1 MESELMWIGA
11 EQFQALAGVK
21 KSAAC
26 YALKKC
32 CEAEAATWRGVH
44 LKVRQIAGVGGAS
57 GRSYQVHAA
66 SLPLPLYTKFRDQNP
81 DLFKPAQLPATTKT
95 VTPDVDLSRVSLLV
109 NHRHEA
115 EWKAEI
121 IAPAL
126 AYRAKTPARSMVLQQ
141 LAEKDFIRPTDG
153 KPVKFSLAKLRQFCT
168 AFELGGIE
176 ALVRKQRAREAEHRH
191 LINRKW
197 EKACPLAQPVKTR
210 IAEAVEQYV
219 VDLWGNGAPS
229 RDKVRHMASAKLFEL
244 CREAG
249 WADATLQACDVGQ
262 YLVERNQGARDLA
275 TRHRDA
281 KHFADKH
288 KPRVA
293 RTREGFA
300 PGEAIVAD
308 VHPVDVLLLRP
319 DGSTYTARMIAW
331 YDLGTN
337 RFFYTLLHPGPRQ
350 SVTQADIARSFF
362 ELCQAWGVPRKLYMD
377 NGSEYKWEEMMD
389 AFRLFTVLVKEME
402 AKIESLEALEAHFAA
417 EDAGEAL
424 VGDESLSQGVAVTSG
439 EGAIVRAKPYNASAK
454 PVEGAFSALEKLL
467 SMLPGY
473 IGGDR
478 MNKRLAKVGKQP
490 DAYPGDA
497 EAFNLAFAAAVETYH
512 NTPQRGFLGGLTPNQ
527 KAESI
532 PEGYTVTFAPEIVFR
547 VAFAEERTPK
557 VHSGGIQLDG
567 RWYYDDAL
575 IPYAT
580 RKVTVRFAKWAP
592 NAVILVR
599 ERALPGVSQYALIRE
614 RPVFGM
620 FDPAGAVESSRREGV
635 QNRHFRALKK
645 RVGQLDMLEEM
656 QRYNRVHQHLADER
670 QAEGGHAV
678 SKVRQIGMNDEMQAL
693 QRQLGEPNP
702 NPALDVGAGDILA
715 SNGVVS
721 RVPTLEEIQKERE
734 AERSAKAQKNLILD
748 AKPVE
753 TTQPARRMS
762 VVPDDALEE
771 SRKVR
776 EAAERKRRLNGG

>member
-1 MESELMWIGA
+1 METELMWLSVSQLA
-11 EQFQALAGVK
+11 ELAEISSQNAR
-21 KSAAC
+21 SAM
-26 YALKKC
+26 KKC
-32 CEAEAATWRGVH
+32 FETEGSTWRGACLV
-44 LKVRQIAGVGGAS
+44 VRMADAAGGPGGKA
-57 GRSYQVHAA
+57 YQVKAN
-66 SLPLPLYTKFRDQNP
+66 SLPLELYTKFRDQNP

-95 VTPDVDLSRVSLLV
+95 ITPDVDLSRISLLV
-109 NHRHEA
+109 KHRHEA
-115 EWKAEI
+115 EWKAELI
-121 IAPAL
+121 KPAL
-126 AYRAKTPARSMVLQQ
+126 RWRTGTPARCAVLSK
-141 LAEKDFIRPTDG
+141 LAEQTHIRPTDG
-153 KPVKFSLAKLRQFCT
+153 KPVTFSLDTLRKFC
-168 AFELGGIE
+168 ADFEAGDVEGLM
-176 ALVRKQRAREAEHRH
+176 RKARTLEAEHRH
-191 LINRKW
+191 LINKKW
-197 EKACPLAQPVKTR
+197 EKACPLEMPVKTR
-210 IAEAVEQYV
+210 IAEEIEQYV

-244 CREAG
+244 CRLAG
-249 WADATLQACDVGQ
+249 WEDASLQACDVGQ
-262 YLVERNQGARDLA
+262 YIVERNQSYRDLA
-275 TRHRDA
+275 IRHRDA
-281 KHFADKH
+281 KRFSDKH

-377 NGSEYKWEEMMD
+377 NGSEYKWAEMMD
-389 AFRLFTVLVKEME
+389 AFRAFAVLVKEME
-402 AKIESLEALEAHFAA
+402 VRMESLEALEARFAA
-417 EDAGEAL
+417 EDAGEL
-424 VGDESLSQGVAVTSG
+424 PRGDDVPDQEAAVTSE

-478 MNKRLAKVGKQP
+478 MNKKLAKVGKQP

-497 EAFNLAFAAAVETYH
+497 EAFNLAFDEAVSSYH

-527 KAESI
+527 KAEI
-532 PEGYTVTFAPEIVFR
+532 VPEGYTVTFAPEVVFR

-557 VHSGGIQLDG
+557 VQTSGIQIDD

-575 IPYAT
+575 IPYMT

-599 ERALPGVSQYALIRE
+599 ERPLPGVGQYTVIHE
-614 RPVFGM
+614 RRVFGM

-645 RVGQLDMLEEM
+645 RVGKMDMLEEM

-670 QAEGGHAV
+670 QAEGGHAAP
-678 SKVRQIGMNDEMQAL
+678 KVRQIGMNDEMQAL
-693 QRQLGEPNP
+693 QGQLEIQNP
-702 NPALDVGAGDILA
+702 NPIELLGAGEIIDKKGDIHRLP
-715 SNGVVS
+715 S
-721 RVPTLEEIQKERE
+721 REDALKEKEALRQAQPKPVPVKCEIGPRKER
-734 AERSAKAQKNLILD
+734 N
-748 AKPVE
+748 V
-753 TTQPARRMS
+753 
-762 VVPDDALEE
+762 
-771 SRKVR
+771 VR
-776 EAAERKRRLNGG
+776 ESNMEMADKALAEARKRRKTDR

>member
-1 MESELMWIGA
+1 MEAELNWIGTA
-11 EQFQALAGVK
+11 DFAALAGI
-21 KSAAC
+21 
-26 YALKKC
+26 
-32 CEAEAATWRGVH
+32 AEANARKALSRAVEGNTWNGTALQVRKQGRAYEVH
-44 LKVRQIAGVGGAS
+44 V
-57 GRSYQVHAA
+57 A
-66 SLPLPLYTKFRDQNP
+66 SLPLELYTKFRDQHP

-95 VTPDVDLSRVSLLV
+95 VTPDVDLSRISLLV

-126 AYRAKTPARSMVLQQ
+126 AQPWKTPARTMVLRQ
-141 LAEKDFIRPTDG
+141 LAERDYIRPTDG
-153 KPVKFSLAKLRQFCT
+153 KPVRFSAITLGRFCS
-168 AFELGGIE
+168 AFETGGVD
-176 ALVRKQRAREAEHRH
+176 ALVRKPRAKEEEHRY
-191 LINRKW
+191 LINKKW
-197 EKACPLAQPVKTR
+197 EKACPLELPVKTR

-229 RDKVRHMASAKLFEL
+229 RDKVRNMASVKLFEL

-249 WADATLQACDVGQ
+249 WADASLQACDVGQ

-281 KHFADKH
+281 KRFSDKH

-308 VHPVDVLLLRP
+308 VHPVDILLPRP

-377 NGSEYKWEEMMD
+377 NGSEYKWAEMMD
-389 AFRLFTVLVKEME
+389 AFRAFTVLVKEME
-402 AKIESLEALEAHFAA
+402 VKIDSLEALEARFAA
-417 EDAGEAL
+417 EDAGALL
-424 VGDESLSQGVAVTSG
+424 VGNDASSHGAAVTS
-439 EGAIVRAKPYNASAK
+439 EEDAIVRAKPYNASAK

-478 MNKRLAKVGKQP
+478 MNKKLAKVGKQP

-497 EAFNLAFAAAVETYH
+497 EAFNLAFAATVETYH

-527 KAESI
+527 KAQI
-532 PEGYTVTFAPEIVFR
+532 VPDGYTVTFAPEIVFR
-547 VAFAEERTPK
+547 VAFAEERKPK

-599 ERALPGVSQYALIRE
+599 DRALPGVGQYAVIHE

-620 FDPAGAVESSRREGV
+620 FDPAGAVESARREGV

-645 RVGQLDMLEEM
+645 RVGKLDMLEEM
-656 QRYNRVHQHLADER
+656 QRYNRVHQQLADER

-678 SKVRQIGMNDEMQAL
+678 PKVRQIGMNEEMKAL
-693 QRQLGEPNP
+693 QGQLSEPNP
-702 NPALDVGAGDILA
+702 NPVERLGAGDLMDGK
-715 SNGVVS
+715 GVIHKP
-721 RVPTLEEIQKERE
+721 PTREEILKERE
-734 AERSAKAQKNLILD
+734 AERAAKAKKNLILD

-753 TTQPARRMS
+753 TTQPVRRMS
-762 VVPDDALEE
+762 AVPDDALEE

>member
-1 MESELMWIGA
+1 METQLIDAQWVPVSVFCGLVGISR
-11 EQFQALAGVK
+11 VK
-21 KSAAC
+21 ASAALRKC
-26 YALKKC
+26 FTGGTWNGTALQ
-32 CEAEAATWRGVH
+32 
-44 LKVRQIAGVGGAS
+44 VRKN
-57 GRSYQVHAA
+57 GRAYEVRAA

-81 DLFKPAQLPATTKT
+81 NLFKPAQLPVTTRT
-95 VTPDVDLSRVSLLV
+95 VTPDVDLSRISLLV

-126 AYRAKTPARSMVLQQ
+126 KWPWKTPARAMVLRQ
-141 LAEKDFIRPTDG
+141 LAEKDYIRPTDG
-153 KPVKFSLAKLRQFCT
+153 KPVSFSAKTLGKFCSD
-168 AFELGGIE
+168 FEMGGVE
-176 ALVRKQRAREAEHRH
+176 ALVRKPRAREEEHRY
-191 LINRKW
+191 LINKKW
-197 EKACPLAQPVKTR
+197 EKACPLELPVKTR

-229 RDKVRHMASAKLFEL
+229 RDKVRNMASAKLFTL

-249 WADATLQACDVGQ
+249 WADATLKACDVGQ
-262 YLVERNQGARDLA
+262 YVVERNQGYRDLA
-275 TRHRDA
+275 IRHRDA
-281 KHFADKH
+281 KHFSDKH

-308 VHPVDVLLLRP
+308 VHPVDVLLSRP

-377 NGSEYKWEEMMD
+377 NGSEYKWAEMMD
-389 AFRLFTVLVKEME
+389 AFRAFTVLVKEME
-402 AKIESLEALEAHFAA
+402 VRMESLEALEARFAA
-417 EDAGEAL
+417 EDAGEQPM
-424 VGDESLSQGVAVTSG
+424 GDDVPAQEAAVTS
-439 EGAIVRAKPYNASAK
+439 EAGAIVRAKPYNASAK

-478 MNKRLAKVGKQP
+478 MNKKLAKVGKQP
-490 DAYPGDA
+490 DAYPGDV
-497 EAFNLAFAAAVETYH
+497 EAFNLAFDEAVSSYH

-527 KAESI
+527 KAEI
-532 PEGYTVTFAPEIVFR
+532 VPQGYTVTFAPEIVFR

-599 ERALPGVSQYALIRE
+599 ERALPGVSRYALIRE

-620 FDPAGAVESSRREGV
+620 FDPAGAVESSRRESV
-635 QNRHFRALKK
+635 QNRHYRELKK
-645 RVGQLDMLEEM
+645 RVGRLDMLEEM
-656 QRYNRVHQHLADER
+656 QDYNQVHKKLTDER
-670 QAEGGHAV
+670 QAESGHAAAT
-678 SKVRQIGMNDEMQAL
+678 VREIGMNDEMRDL
-693 QRQLGEPNP
+693 QLLLSEPNP
-702 NPALDVGAGDILA
+702 NPALNVGAGDILA

-721 RVPTLEEIQKERE
+721 RVPTLDEIQKERE
-734 AERSAKAQKNLILD
+734 AERAAKANRNRILD
-748 AKPVE
+748 VPPVDTEKP
-753 TTQPARRMS
+753 TQKMS
-762 VVPDDALEE
+762 AVSSEAMEE
-771 SRKVR
+771 SRRVR

>member
-1 MESELMWIGA
+1 METGVTVPSLWITSSA
-11 EQFQALAGVK
+11 FRELAGVVR
-21 KSAAC
+21 STAIE
-26 YALKKC
+26 ALAKC
-32 CEAEAATWRGVH
+32 LDGGTWNGTA
-44 LKVRQIAGVGGAS
+44 LQVRKN
-57 GRSYQVHAA
+57 GRVYEVHAA
-66 SLPLPLYTKFRDQNP
+66 SLPLPLYTKFRDQHP
-81 DLFKPAQLPATTKT
+81 DLFKPAQLPATTRT
-95 VTPDVDLSRVSLLV
+95 VTPDVDLSRISLLV

-126 AYRAKTPARSMVLQQ
+126 KWPWKTPARAMVLRQ
-141 LAEKDFIRPTDG
+141 LAEKDYIRPTDG
-153 KPVKFSLAKLRQFCT
+153 KPVSFSVKTLGKFCSD
-168 AFELGGIE
+168 FEMGGVE
-176 ALVRKQRAREAEHRH
+176 ALVRKPRAREEEHRY
-191 LINRKW
+191 LINKKW
-197 EKACPLAQPVKTR
+197 EKACPLELPVKTR

-229 RDKVRHMASAKLFEL
+229 RDKVRNMASAKLFTL

-249 WADATLQACDVGQ
+249 WTDATLKACDVGQ
-262 YLVERNQGARDLA
+262 YVVERNQGYRDLA
-275 TRHRDA
+275 IRHRDA
-281 KHFADKH
+281 KRFSDKH

-377 NGSEYKWEEMMD
+377 NGSEYKWAEMMD
-389 AFRLFTVLVKEME
+389 AFRAFAVLVKEME
-402 AKIESLEALEAHFAA
+402 VRVESLEALEARFAA
-417 EDAGEAL
+417 EDAGESP
-424 VGDESLSQGVAVTSG
+424 VGDDVPSQDATVTSANS
-439 EGAIVRAKPYNASAK
+439 AIVRAKPYNAAAK
-454 PVEGAFSALEKLL
+454 PVEGAFSAMEKFM

-478 MNKRLAKVGKQP
+478 LDQKLTKVGKQP

-497 EAFNLAFAAAVETYH
+497 DAFNLAFAEAVESYH

-527 KAESI
+527 RAEI
-532 PEGYTVTFAPEIVFR
+532 VPEGFTVTFAPEVVFR

-557 VHSGGIQLDG
+557 VQTSGIQIDD

-575 IPYAT
+575 IPYMT
-580 RKVTVRFAKWAP
+580 NKVTVRFAKWAP
-592 NAVILVR
+592 SAVILVR
-599 ERALPGVSQYALIRE
+599 DRPLPGVGQYTVIHE
-614 RPVFGM
+614 RRVFGM

-635 QNRHFRALKK
+635 QNRHFRALKQ
-645 RVGQLDMLEEM
+645 RVGKMDMLEEM

-670 QAEGGHAV
+670 QAEGGNAV
-678 SKVRQIGMNDEMQAL
+678 PKVRQIGMNDEMKAL
-693 QRQLGEPNP
+693 QGQLEIQNP
-702 NPALDVGAGDILA
+702 NPIELLGAGEIIDKKGDIHRLP
-715 SNGVVS
+715 S
-721 RVPTLEEIQKERE
+721 REDALKEKEALRQAQPKPVPVKCEIGPRKER
-734 AERSAKAQKNLILD
+734 N
-748 AKPVE
+748 V
-753 TTQPARRMS
+753 
-762 VVPDDALEE
+762 
-771 SRKVR
+771 VR
-776 EAAERKRRLNGG
+776 ESNMEMADKALAEARKRRKTDR

>member
-1 MESELMWIGA
+1 MEAELIKAHWIPVRV
-11 EQFQALAGVK
+11 FCALAEISRV
-21 KSAAC
+21 SASE
-26 YALKKC
+26 ALRRC
-32 CEAEAATWRGVH
+32 SDGGTWNGAA
-44 LKVRQIAGVGGAS
+44 LQVRKN
-57 GRSYQVHAA
+57 GRAYEVHAA

-81 DLFKPAQLPATTKT
+81 DRFKPAQLPATTRT
-95 VTPDVDLSRVSLLV
+95 VTPDVDLSRISLLI

-126 AYRAKTPARSMVLQQ
+126 KWPWKTPARAMVLRQ
-141 LAEKDFIRPTDG
+141 LAEKDYIRPTDG
-153 KPVKFSLAKLRQFCT
+153 KPVSFSVKTLGKFCSD
-168 AFELGGIE
+168 FEMGGVE
-176 ALVRKQRAREAEHRH
+176 ALVRKPRAREEEHRY
-191 LINRKW
+191 LINKKW
-197 EKACPLAQPVKTR
+197 EKACPLEMPVKTR

-229 RDKVRHMASAKLFEL
+229 RDKVRNMASAKLFTL

-249 WADATLQACDVGQ
+249 WTDATLKACDVGQ
-262 YLVERNQGARDLA
+262 YVVERNQGYRDLA
-275 TRHRDA
+275 IRHRDA
-281 KHFADKH
+281 KRFSDKH

-377 NGSEYKWEEMMD
+377 NGSEYKWAEMMD
-389 AFRLFTVLVKEME
+389 AFRAFAVLVKEME
-402 AKIESLEALEAHFAA
+402 VRMESLEALEARFAA
-417 EDAGEAL
+417 EDAGEL
-424 VGDESLSQGVAVTSG
+424 PRGDDVPDQEAAVTSE

-467 SMLPGY
+467 AMLPGY

-478 MNKRLAKVGKQP
+478 MNKKLAKVGKQP

-497 EAFNLAFAAAVETYH
+497 EAFNLAFDEAVSSYH

-527 KAESI
+527 KAEI
-532 PEGYTVTFAPEIVFR
+532 VPEGYTVTFAPEIVFR

-599 ERALPGVSQYALIRE
+599 ERALPGVSRYALIRE

-620 FDPAGAVESSRREGV
+620 FDPAGAVESSRRESV
-635 QNRHFRALKK
+635 QNRHYRELKK
-645 RVGQLDMLEEM
+645 RVGRLDMLEEM
-656 QRYNRVHQHLADER
+656 QDYNQVHKKLTDER
-670 QAEGGHAV
+670 RAESGHAA
-678 SKVRQIGMNDEMQAL
+678 SKVREIGMNDEMRDL
-693 QRQLGEPNP
+693 QLLLNEPNP
-702 NPALDVGAGDILA
+702 NPALNVGAGDILA

-734 AERSAKAQKNLILD
+734 AERAAKANRNRILD

-753 TTQPARRMS
+753 TTQPVRRMS
-762 VVPDDALEE
+762 VVPEDTLEE

>member
-1 MESELMWIGA
+1 METAVISPSLWISSKS
-11 EQFQALAGVK
+11 FQGLTGTSRAAVVKLLAKCFDGGTWNGTALQ
-21 KSAAC
+21 
-26 YALKKC
+26 
-32 CEAEAATWRGVH
+32 
-44 LKVRQIAGVGGAS
+44 VRKN
-57 GRSYQVHAA
+57 GRVYEVHAA
-66 SLPLPLYTKFRDQNP
+66 SLPLPLYTKFRDQHP
-81 DLFKPAQLPATTKT
+81 DLFKSAQLPATTRT
-95 VTPDVDLSRVSLLV
+95 VTPDVDLSRISLLV

-126 AYRAKTPARSMVLQQ
+126 KWPWKTPARAMVLRQ
-141 LAEKDFIRPTDG
+141 LAEKDYIRPTDG
-153 KPVKFSLAKLRQFCT
+153 KPVSFSVKTLGKFCSD
-168 AFELGGIE
+168 FEMGGVE
-176 ALVRKQRAREAEHRH
+176 ALVRKPRAREEEHRY
-191 LINRKW
+191 LINKKW
-197 EKACPLAQPVKTR
+197 EKACPLELPVKTR
-210 IAEAVEQYV
+210 IAEAVVQYV

-229 RDKVRHMASAKLFEL
+229 RDKVRHMASAKLFTL

-249 WADATLQACDVGQ
+249 WADATLKACDVGQ
-262 YLVERNQGARDLA
+262 YVVERNQGYRDLA
-275 TRHRDA
+275 IRHRDA
-281 KHFADKH
+281 KRFSDKH

-377 NGSEYKWEEMMD
+377 NGSEYKWAEMMD
-389 AFRLFTVLVKEME
+389 AFRAFAVLVKEME
-402 AKIESLEALEAHFAA
+402 VRMESLEALEASFAA
-417 EDAGEAL
+417 EDAGERPM
-424 VGDESLSQGVAVTSG
+424 GDDVPAQEAAVTS
-439 EGAIVRAKPYNASAK
+439 EAGAIVRAKPYNASAK

-478 MNKRLAKVGKQP
+478 MNKKLAKVGKQP
-490 DAYPGDA
+490 DAYPGDV
-497 EAFNLAFAAAVETYH
+497 EAFNLAFDEAVSSYH

-527 KAESI
+527 KAEI
-532 PEGYTVTFAPEIVFR
+532 VPEGYTVTFAPEIVFR

-599 ERALPGVSQYALIRE
+599 ERALPGVSRYALIRE

-620 FDPAGAVESSRREGV
+620 FDPAGAVESSRRESV
-635 QNRHFRALKK
+635 QNRHYRALKK
-645 RVGQLDMLEEM
+645 RVGKMDMLEEM

-670 QAEGGHAV
+670 QAEGGNAV
-678 SKVRQIGMNDEMQAL
+678 PKVRQIGMNDEMKAL
-693 QRQLGEPNP
+693 QGQLEIQNP
-702 NPALDVGAGDILA
+702 NPIELLGAGEIIDKKGDVHRLP
-715 SNGVVS
+715 S
-721 RVPTLEEIQKERE
+721 REDALKEKEALRQAQPKPVQIKCEIGPRKERNVVHESNLEMADKALAE
-734 AERSAKAQKNLILD
+734 ARQ
-748 AKPVE
+748 
-753 TTQPARRMS
+753 RRKT
-762 VVPDDALEE
+762 D
-771 SRKVR
+771 R
-776 EAAERKRRLNGG
+776 

>member
-1 MESELMWIGA
+1 MEAELIKAHWMPVRV
-11 EQFQALAGVK
+11 FCALAEISRV
-21 KSAAC
+21 SASE
-26 YALKKC
+26 ALRRC
-32 CEAEAATWRGVH
+32 SDGGTWNGTA
-44 LKVRQIAGVGGAS
+44 LQVRKN
-57 GRSYQVHAA
+57 GRAYEVHAA

-95 VTPDVDLSRVSLLV
+95 VTPDVDLSRISLLV

-126 AYRAKTPARSMVLQQ
+126 KWPWKTPARAMVLRQ
-141 LAEKDFIRPTDG
+141 LAEKDYIRPTDG
-153 KPVKFSLAKLRQFCT
+153 KPVSFSAKTLGKFCSD
-168 AFELGGIE
+168 FEMGGVE
-176 ALVRKQRAREAEHRH
+176 ALARKPRAREEEHRY
-191 LINRKW
+191 LINKKW
-197 EKACPLAQPVKTR
+197 EKACPLELPVKTR

-229 RDKVRHMASAKLFEL
+229 RDKVRNMASAKLFTL

-249 WADATLQACDVGQ
+249 WTDATLKACDVGQ
-262 YLVERNQGARDLA
+262 YVVERNQGYRDLA
-275 TRHRDA
+275 IRHRDA
-281 KHFADKH
+281 KRFSDKH

-377 NGSEYKWEEMMD
+377 NGSEYKWAEMMD
-389 AFRLFTVLVKEME
+389 AFRAFAVLVKEME
-402 AKIESLEALEAHFAA
+402 VRVESLEALEARFAA
-417 EDAGEAL
+417 EDAGESP
-424 VGDESLSQGVAVTSG
+424 VGDDVPSQDATVTSANS
-439 EGAIVRAKPYNASAK
+439 AIVRAKPYNAAAK
-454 PVEGAFSALEKLL
+454 PVEGAFSAMEKFM

-478 MNKRLAKVGKQP
+478 LDQKLTKVGKQP

-497 EAFNLAFAAAVETYH
+497 DAFNLAFAEAVESYH

-527 KAESI
+527 KAEI
-532 PEGYTVTFAPEIVFR
+532 VPEGFTVTFAPEVVFR

-557 VHSGGIQLDG
+557 VQTSGIQIDD

-575 IPYAT
+575 IPYMT
-580 RKVTVRFAKWAP
+580 NKVTVRFAKWAP
-592 NAVILVR
+592 SAVILVR
-599 ERALPGVSQYALIRE
+599 DRPLPGVGQYTVIHE
-614 RPVFGM
+614 RRVFGM

-635 QNRHFRALKK
+635 QNRHFRALKQ
-645 RVGQLDMLEEM
+645 RVGKMDMLEEM

-670 QAEGGHAV
+670 QAEGGNAV
-678 SKVRQIGMNDEMQAL
+678 PKVRQIGMNDEMKAL
-693 QRQLGEPNP
+693 QGQLEIQNP
-702 NPALDVGAGDILA
+702 NPIELLGAGEIIDKKGDIHRLP
-715 SNGVVS
+715 S
-721 RVPTLEEIQKERE
+721 REDALKEKEALRQAQPKPVPVKCEIGPRKER
-734 AERSAKAQKNLILD
+734 N
-748 AKPVE
+748 V
-753 TTQPARRMS
+753 
-762 VVPDDALEE
+762 
-771 SRKVR
+771 VR
-776 EAAERKRRLNGG
+776 ESNMEMADKALAEARKRRKTDR